1 MNFKKICIL
10 SFLSIL
16 IFIFFKWDKAPIL
29 SSQTDCAFC
38 KQSVLDQQKFYEDDL
53 VIALFNY
60 KPALKGH
67 SLIIPKRHVQSFEE
81 LTDEEALRITQII
94 KKVHKASKIVFGTSS
109 YLLYQKNGK
118 QVGQTVP
125 HVHVH
130 YVPRKENNTSLSL
143 LLFKI
148 ATMSFQKQ
156 IPSSEMEEL
165 TQKME
170 STIND

>member
-1 MNFKKICIL
+1 MHLKKI
-10 SFLSIL
+10 SFLLSIAL
-16 IFIFFKWDKAPIL
+16 LFFLFFKWDKTSPLPPQSA
-29 SSQTDCAFC
+29 CAFC
-38 KQSVLDQQKFYEDDL
+38 KQSVLDNQKFYEDDL

-67 SLIIPKRHVQSFEE
+67 SLIIPKRHVQSFNE
-81 LTDEEALRITQII
+81 LTNEEALRITQII
-94 KKVHKASKIVFGTSS
+94 KKVHKASEKLFHAKS
-109 YLLYQKNGK
+109 YLLYQKNGSE
-118 QVGQTVP
+118 VGQTVP

-130 YVPRKENNTSLSL
+130 YVPRKENEKSISS

-156 IPSSEMEEL
+156 ISSLQMREL
-165 TQKME
+165 TKKME